1 MNKNLLIASDHAGYD
16 LKKAL
21 IDNMDENLFEDLG
34 TNSNESVDY
43 PDYAIKVINIIKKNP
58 YKKGILICGSGIGM
72 SITANRHIG
81 IRAALCFNPEMAEL
95 TRKHNDA
102 NILVLP
108 GRFMDINTAKSCID
122 NFINTD
128 FDGNRHVNRLK
139 KIDNY

>member
-58 YKKGILICGSGIGM
+58 SKKGVLICGSGIGM
-72 SITANRHIG
+72 SITANRHYG
-81 IRAALCFNPEMAEL
+81 IRAALCFNSEMAEL

-108 GRFMDINTAKSCID
+108 GRFMDINTAKLCID

-128 FDGNRHVNRLK
+128 FDGNRHINRLK

>member
-58 YKKGILICGSGIGM
+58 SKKGVLICGSGIGM
-72 SITANRHIG
+72 SIAANRHYG
-81 IRAALCFNPEMAEL
+81 IRAALCFNSEMAEL

-128 FDGNRHVNRLK
+128 FDGNRHINRLK